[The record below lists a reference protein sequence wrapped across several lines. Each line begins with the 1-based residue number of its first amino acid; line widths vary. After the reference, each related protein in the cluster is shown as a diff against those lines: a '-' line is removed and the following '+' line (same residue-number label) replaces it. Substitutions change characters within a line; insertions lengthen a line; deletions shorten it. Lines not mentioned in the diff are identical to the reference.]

1 MFVPYY
7 KYDIVIS
14 YAHVDN
20 EPAVGVEN
28 GWVSTL
34 AEGLKNRL
42 AQKLGRREDFSLWM
56 DYRLSLH
63 EPWTPEIMDAL
74 EHAAIL
80 VVILSPGYL
89 ASQWCQRERSAFLKM
104 VRARPRS
111 SARIF
116 IVERDKI
123 EESERPAEFREL
135 AGYRFW
141 IVEREGKPPRILGD
155 PKPNPDDPKCLP
167 YYDQLNDLSNGLAEE
182 LKRLRSLVNKTCI
195 EGSDI
200 KRPALK
206 GPGIESAGIESAGI
220 ESAGIESLGIESL
233 GIESAGIEST
243 CIEGP
248 GIESAGIESAGIE
261 SAGIES
267 TCIEGPDIESRKSD
281 ERPAVFLAEV
291 TDDLIVYR
299 DAVKRYLDQG
309 GIRVLQPEIFLY
321 FSEPDTFQ
329 QAVDKDLGNSK
340 IFVQLLSNL
349 DGKRLPGRP
358 SYIHLQYE
366 RALKAGKPVLQ
377 WRDPSLNLDT
387 VTDEDHRRLVE
398 GETVWAV
405 GLEEFK
411 RTVVNRALIKPAVR
425 IKDAHTLVFLDVS
438 PEDSPLADEI
448 VSVMKKYH
456 IGYARPLQ
464 HGKPSDIREELDE
477 LLLESDGIII
487 VYGAVTPVWARRQLL
502 YCRKI
507 IYKREQPPKAIA
519 VYEGPPEEK
528 DPLDFALPDM
538 QTIDCRRCLIE
549 EKLLPFFESL
559 EAEGC
564 A

>member
-20 EPAVGVEN
+20 EPAPGVEN

-34 AEGLKNRL
+34 AEGLKSRL

-56 DYRLSLH
+56 DYRLSPH

-104 VRARPRS
+104 VRERPRS

-135 AGYRFW
+135 AGYCFW
-141 IVEREGKPPRILGD
+141 IGEREGKPPRILGE

-200 KRPALK
+200 KRTAFKSP
-206 GPGIESAGIESAGI
+206 GTESSGIER
-220 ESAGIESLGIESL
+220 
-233 GIESAGIEST
+233 T

-248 GIESAGIESAGIE
+248 DIESVGIEGPA
-261 SAGIES
+261 IES
-267 TCIEGPDIESRKSD
+267 TCIEGPDIERAGIESRKSD

-309 GIRVLQPEIFLY
+309 GIRVLQPEISLY

-329 QAVDKDLGNSK
+329 QSVDKDLGNSK
-340 IFVQLLSNL
+340 LFVQLLSNL

-411 RTVVNRALIKPAVR
+411 RTVVNRALIKTAVR

-448 VSVMKKYH
+448 VGVMKKYH

-559 EAEGC
+559 EAEGR